1 MKKAMYHDTQS
12 LTTAQVFEQ
21 VREAQAEGKV

>member
-1 MKKAMYHDTQS
+1 MKKAMYYETQS
-12 LTTAQVFEQ
+12 LTTTQVFEQ